1 MVDSDSSQSK
11 GRNTSIQ
18 KVRSFFGLAGRPTLS
33 RGFLRRSLWVAPVL
47 ALIGLAFAGTWL
59 RSRMETAMRVQQE
72 SQLLTLLKADL
83 AALELWTDGQKDY
96 VDAVTD
102 APIVHE
108 PILKLVE
115 LAAGGTTSKAAL
127 LQAPE
132 RAQLE
137 AGLKNWLDDP
147 EYAGYIVLDKT
158 GRVLAS
164 DEDSLIGL
172 LPATGYL
179 DLTKTVLTSGPLVT
193 PPFLSTAILTDEWG
207 NQAAGVPT
215 MFAAA
220 PVKEDGQNV
229 AVLGFRI
236 RPNEDFTKILNVA
249 RIGET
254 GETYAFNQSGL
265 LLSSSRFLDQLQE
278 IGLLPYQ
285 PQVRSALNIE
295 LRDPGVD
302 MTTGARPHLPRPKQP
317 LTAMAADAIETR
329 PTAENP
335 HFNVEGY
342 RDYRGVEVIGAWA
355 WLPQYGFGVTTEV
368 DKAEAFRPLYILR
381 AAFWTL
387 FGLLAAV
394 ALLLL
399 GVTLMARRI
408 ERKMADAVIAAG
420 KLGQYALEEKIGEG
434 GMGSVF
440 RGRHAM
446 LRRPTAI
453 KLLEPS
459 KTTDVSI
466 ERFEREVQHTSQLNH
481 PNTITIYDYGRTDEG
496 VFYYAMEYLEGM
508 SLQSLVE
515 DFGPQPDGRVIH
527 ILLQVC
533 GSLVEAHTQGLI
545 HRDIK
550 PANIMLTERG
560 GVRDY
565 VKLLDFGLVKAV
577 DTRKQRS
584 LTAADAITG
593 TPLYL
598 PPEAIQ
604 GDVEAADARSDLYSL
619 GGVAY
624 FLLTGQAVFEGG
636 SIMDVIRLQV
646 EGTPVP
652 PSKRLGRP
660 VIPELEQLILKCLAK
675 NPDDRPQS
683 AAEIVEVLSRC
694 VPRMPWTTA
703 DANLW
708 WQQYDRRTLAA
719 TATQPVAVGG
729 THGGAADTAVKR
741 TL

>member
-1 MVDSDSSQSK
+1 VVEPGSSQSK
-11 GRNTSIQ
+11 GRNTSVR

-59 RSRMETAMRVQQE
+59 RSQMEGAMRAQQE

-83 AALELWTDGQKDY
+83 AALELWMEGQRDY

-102 APIVHE
+102 APIVHK
-108 PILKLVE
+108 PILELVE

-127 LQAPE
+127 LQAPQ

-147 EYAGYIVLDKT
+147 DYAGYVVLDKT
-158 GRVLAS
+158 GRVLS
-164 DEDSLIGL
+164 SNEDSLIGL
-172 LPATGYL
+172 QPSTGYQ
-179 DLTKTVLTSGPLVT
+179 DLTKTVFSSGPSVR
-193 PPFLSTAILTDEWG
+193 PPFLSTVILTDEWG
-207 NQAAGVPT
+207 NQTAGVPT

-220 PVKEDGQNV
+220 GVKKDGQTV

-236 RPNEDFTKILNVA
+236 RPSDDFTKILNVA

-285 PQVRSALNIE
+285 PQVRSALNVE
-295 LRDPGVD
+295 LRDPQVD
-302 MTTGARPHLPRPKQP
+302 MTIGARPTLPRPQQP
-317 LTAMAADAIETR
+317 LTVMAADAIETR

-335 HFNVEGY
+335 HSNVAGY

-355 WLPQYGFGVTTEV
+355 WLPQYGFGVATEV

-408 ERKMADAVIAAG
+408 ERKMRDAVIAAG

-434 GMGSVF
+434 GMGSVY

-459 KTTDVSI
+459 KTTEVSI

-496 VFYYAMEYLEGM
+496 VFYYAMEYLQGM

-565 VKLLDFGLVKAV
+565 VKLLDFGLVKAI

-636 SIMDVIRLQV
+636 SIMDVIRMQV

-660 VIPELEQLILKCLAK
+660 IIPELEQLILKCLAK
-675 NPDDRPQS
+675 DPGDRPQS
-683 AAEIVEVLSRC
+683 AAEIAKVLSQC

-703 DANLW
+703 DAELW
-708 WQQYDRRTLAA
+708 WQQYDRRTMAA
-719 TATQPVAVGG
+719 TATQPFSVAS
-729 THGGAADTAVKR
+729 
-741 TL
+741 TLGSVANPAGKPAL

>member
-1 MVDSDSSQSK
+1 VVGSGSSQSK
-11 GRNTSIQ
+11 VRDTSFR
-18 KVRSFFGLAGRPTLS
+18 KVRSYFGLAGRPTLS
-33 RGFLRRSLWVAPVL
+33 RGLMRRSLWVAPVL
-47 ALIGLAFAGTWL
+47 ALICLAFAATWL

-83 AALELWTDGQKDY
+83 AALELWMESQKEY
-96 VDAVTD
+96 IDAATD
-102 APIVHE
+102 APDVHR
-108 PILKLVE
+108 PILAMVE
-115 LAAGGTTSKAAL
+115 RAAGDNTTKAAL

-132 RAQLE
+132 RAQLD
-137 AGLKNWLDDP
+137 AALKTWLDDP
-147 EYAGYIVLDKT
+147 EFAGYVVVDKT
-158 GRVLAS
+158 GRVLS
-164 DEDSLIGL
+164 SNEDSLVGL
-172 LPATGYL
+172 QPVAGYAEFAKEVLSTG
-179 DLTKTVLTSGPLVT
+179 PIVT
-193 PPFLSTAILTDEWG
+193 PPFLSTVILTDEWG
-207 NQAAGVPT
+207 NQTAGVPT

-220 PVKEDGQNV
+220 PVKENGQSV

-236 RPNEDFTKILNVA
+236 RPNDDFTKILNVA

-254 GETYAFNQSGL
+254 GETYAFNNTGL
-265 LLSSSRFLDQLQE
+265 LLSSSRFPDQLQE

-285 PQVRSALNIE
+285 PQVRSALNVEI
-295 LRDPGVD
+295 RDPQVD
-302 MTTGARPHLPRPKQP
+302 MTSGARPLLPRPQQP
-317 LTAMAADAIETR
+317 LTTMAADAIENR
-329 PTAENP
+329 PTAQNP
-335 HFNVEGY
+335 HFNVNGY

-355 WLPQYGFGVTTEV
+355 WLPKYGFGVATEV

-408 ERKMADAVIAAG
+408 ERKMRDAVIAAG

-440 RGRHAM
+440 RGRHAL

-496 VFYYAMEYLEGM
+496 VFYYAMEYLQGM

-533 GSLVEAHTQGLI
+533 GSLTEAHSQGLV

-560 GVRDY
+560 GVRDF
-565 VKLLDFGLVKAV
+565 VKLLDFGLVKAL
-577 DTRKQRS
+577 DARKQRS

-604 GDVEAADARSDLYSL
+604 GDVEVTDARGDLYSL

-624 FLLTGQAVFEGG
+624 FLLTGHAVFEGG

-652 PSKRLGRP
+652 PSMRLGKAI
-660 VIPELEQLILKCLAK
+660 VPELEQLILQCLAK
-675 NPDDRPQS
+675 DPADRPQS
-683 AAEIVEVLSRC
+683 AAAIVEVLSRC
-694 VPRMPWTTA
+694 VPAQPWTTA
-703 DANLW
+703 DADRW
-708 WQQYDRRTLAA
+708 WNQYDKQSLAT
-719 TATQPVAVGG
+719 TATQPVALAGTLGG
-729 THGGAADTAVKR
+729 IGTAATR
-741 TL
+741 HTQ